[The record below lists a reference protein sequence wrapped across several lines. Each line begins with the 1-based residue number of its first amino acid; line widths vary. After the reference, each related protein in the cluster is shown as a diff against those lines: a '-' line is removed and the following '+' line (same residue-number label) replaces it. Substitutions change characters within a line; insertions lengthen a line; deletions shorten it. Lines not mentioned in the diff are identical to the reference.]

1 MKSQRMPIDVYELSA
16 ESKCKHKKER
26 KKHYMDLF
34 SQNFKTLGV
43 IYFTSLASCI
53 PGQTP
58 QLLGQ
63 LNSIYFGFFTHSP
76 LNAQDLQCSF
86 LSTQADGKKVKQYT
100 CKYIA

>member
-1 MKSQRMPIDVYELSA
+1 MPIGVYELA
-16 ESKCKHKKER
+16 TKSKYKHKKER
-26 KKHYMDLF
+26 KKHDIDLF

-63 LNSIYFGFFTHSP
+63 LNSMYFGFFTHSP

-86 LSTQADGKKVKQYT
+86 LSSQADRKKVKQYT